1 MGKILKEKVDC
12 DMMVEN
18 VMDFRNGVVRLC
30 YNKDYVGFVLIF
42 KWCGYDIYGIFFMRL
57 KVSVR
62 WIIINFMKF
71 AGGIKCMFYKFC

>member
-42 KWCGYDIYGIFFMRL
+42 NCCGYLWDFFYE
-57 KVSVR
+57 
-62 WIIINFMKF
+62 
-71 AGGIKCMFYKFC
+71 IKS